1 MSGNEHLVSGWMLNL
16 FDSALSEFHPKKT
29 PKKQLPVFHFN
40 LKKKNKASSV
50 SGKHQL
56 IFFILSFS
64 SVTTL
69 EKQVFRQ
76 SKL

>member
-16 FDSALSEFHPKKT
+16 FDSTLSEFHPKKN
-29 PKKQLPVFHFN
+29 PKKTASSVSFQSE
-40 LKKKNKASSV
+40 KKNKASSV

-56 IFFILSFS
+56 IFYILSFS

-76 SKL
+76 S